1 MILVDASVLI
11 DFLRTQEA
19 KLATLFATLPLTVC
33 GLTWSEIL
41 AGSRGPAHRQRLLA
55 FLNSFGT
62 TPIPEGVWDDVGD
75 NLTRLRVSGLTIPFQ
90 DVVVAAV
97 ALDADIELWARDQH
111 YPMMKTVFPALRLFV
126 EPP

>member
-11 DFLRTQEA
+11 DYLRTQDA
-19 KLATLFATLPLTVC
+19 KLATLFTTLPLTLC
-33 GLTWSEIL
+33 GLTRSEIL
-41 AGSRGPAHRQRLLA
+41 AGSRGPAHRLRLLA

-62 TPIPEGVWDDVGD
+62 TPTPEHVWDGVGD
-75 NLTRLRVSGLTIPFQ
+75 NLTQLRTSGLSIPFQ
-90 DVVVAAV
+90 DVVVATV
-97 ALDADIELWARDQH
+97 ALDADIELWARDHH